1 MPNEKTDNQGF
12 STINQDIERDNAA
25 KGGPM
30 TGPGNPDN
38 KHGISKPY
46 EEDLQSQI
54 AAKGDKKKR
63 EEAQEENRKDF
74 NEG

>member
-12 STINQDIERDNAA
+12 STINQDLERDIAA

-30 TGPGNPDN
+30 TGPGNADN
-38 KHGISKPY
+38 KHGVSKPY
-46 EEDLQSQI
+46 EEDTQAQI

-63 EEAQEENRKDF
+63 EDAQEENKKDF
-74 NEG
+74 NQG